1 MTMDQMKTC
10 NHCDVAKPLTEFY
23 KAKDNRDGRQGTCRE
38 CLRAQGRERRRL
50 DGEAARARD
59 RAYYRRNKEARKGY
73 AKRAA
78 ETYKELT
85 VPGATKMNNRWE
97 DSEDVF
103 LMADNGLTVVEKSVK
118 LRRTYAACCVRRLR
132 LRDQMV
138 PGEGDNTD

>member
-1 MTMDQMKTC
+1 MTMDEMKTC
-10 NHCDVAKPLTEFY
+10 NECDVEKPLTEFY
-23 KAKDNRDGRQGTCRE
+23 KAKGTRDGRQGTCGE
-38 CLRAQGRERRRL
+38 CLRARERERRRL

-78 ETYKELT
+78 EAYRELT
-85 VPGATKMNNRWE
+85 VPGATKMNSRWE
-97 DSEDVF
+97 EREDVF

-118 LRRTYAACCVRRLR
+118 LGRTYAACCVRRLR

-138 PGEGDNTD
+138 PGQEGKTD